1 MEFNIA
7 NVKFHLELNIS
18 NFEFQK
24 QRCFAKYFEKR
35 AVWLNSL
42 KIKGKQPFPPTLGNL
57 NLAYKDLC
65 ISNCPQ
71 RMDKLMQGAPKVLQN
86 LLFQISFEIPD
97 LIFELVFF
105 LNFELNV
112 AEGFMGFDYGQIRY
126 FRIDVIPIK
135 IVALVIVKDIT
146 I

>member
-24 QRCFAKYFEKR
+24 QGCFARYFEKR
-35 AVWLNSL
+35 AAWLNSL
-42 KIKGKQPFPPTLGNL
+42 KIKGKQPFPPPPPTLGNL

-71 RMDKLMQGAPKVLQN
+71 RIDKLMQGAPKVLQN

-97 LIFELVFF
+97 LIFELVFL

-112 AEGFMGFDYGQIRY
+112 AEGFMGFNYGLIR
-126 FRIDVIPIK
+126 FPN
-135 IVALVIVKDIT
+135 
-146 I
+146 